1 MCPSKP
7 ILFIKKNLCNIRP
20 SANTLRMEQTRGI
33 GKFWVQSELAK
44 EWGLWQ
50 HVSES
55 YGVNITLISS

>member
-1 MCPSKP
+1 MYYKR
-7 ILFIKKNLCNIRP
+7 NLCSFRA

-33 GKFWVQSELAK
+33 GKFWVQSELTK